1 MKRRVSNTK
10 KRISGGNNSSPT
22 RSPRKSPWKSPSSSP
37 SMKRRPSPPAPP
49 SFVRKTGGPSRYTV
63 KTRRSPGKAP
73 RPVKGGGRYSPP
85 KTFDLMN
92 AKQTSTPS
100 PRASPSRSPQ
110 GAKRYG
116 SLGSPPRSPPPSP
129 PRSPRGAKGSP
140 RRSPRKSPR
149 SSPSNSFDLTKAK
162 QTDSPY

>member
-10 KRISGGNNSSPT
+10 KRISGGKKSRPT
-22 RSPRKSPWKSPSSSP
+22 RSPRKSPRKSPRNSP
-37 SMKRRPSPPAPP
+37 SIKRRPSPPAPP

-63 KTRRSPGKAP
+63 KTRHSPGKAP
-73 RPVKGGGRYSPP
+73 RPVKGRYSPP

-92 AKQTSTPS
+92 AKQTDTPS
-100 PRASPSRSPQ
+100 PRASPSRSPR
-110 GAKRYG
+110 GAKRYS

-129 PRSPRGAKGSP
+129 PRSP